1 MIKLTNTAWGSD
13 GTDLF
18 IDFNSIVAIAT
29 YKEGSDELDTRI
41 HTVSGAV
48 FACKETPGEIF
59 RLVN

>member
-1 MIKLTNTAWGSD
+1 MIKLTNTAKGSD
-13 GTDLF
+13 ATDLW
-18 IDFNSIVAIAT
+18 IDFSSIVAIAM
-29 YKEGSDELDTRI
+29 YKEGIEEPATRI